1 MVLPYAG
8 FTLSVPETVMGL
20 TFLAA
25 GGCMPEAIS
34 SCLAIRKGKY
44 DLYKYNCWCLFRS

>member
-1 MVLPYAG
+1 
-8 FTLSVPETVMGL
+8 MGL

-34 SCLAIRKGKY
+34 SCLAIRKGTVY
-44 DLYKYNCWCLFRS
+44 YYGYVYAMYRYRQLRQNSYHT

>member
-1 MVLPYAG
+1 MPIPYTG
-8 FTLSVPETVMGL
+8 FTLAVPETVMGL

-34 SCLAIRKGKY
+34 SCAAIRKGK
-44 DLYKYNCWCLFRS
+44 